1 MLYYLTLLS
10 AAAIVLLAANFRS
23 ESNRWAAFF
32 LLCASLGGVAEEWL
46 SKPGFGT
53 AYKIA
58 QLLNHT
64 LTPYGVLVFSLVY
77 AGGRA
82 AALAHAHRLQGWLL
96 LPPLATVLESLLFE
110 RLTPNFPLLLIW
122 TAPYYLIACW
132 LLVASCARERDRNR
146 RRSRIVTAIITV
158 PTLLGVL
165 VFINIAKTVW
175 PSFDFFRYV
184 SVFIVYSFAIA
195 LLCVFVYGVLGV
207 KVRVENDSLAGAMK
221 AAGMGTSLLNHSIKN
236 EAGKIAISVENLR
249 AAAGSDP
256 AAGEHLA
263 VIERAASH
271 LLEMAGRIHSQTRD
285 FAWNPELCDPAAL
298 MREALDP
305 LRERF
310 AKQGVA
316 IDEDYDGRA
325 SVLADP
331 VHLREALGN
340 VLANAA
346 DAMDGGG
353 LLKVKAHLVRK
364 EVVLSVGDNGPGMP
378 PGLLERVW
386 EPFYSTK
393 PGKDNYGLG
402 LSYVHQVARK
412 CGGRPEIDSE
422 PGRGTTVQLRLPGV
436 RRSEEGRP

>member
-23 ESNRWAAFF
+23 VSNRWAAFF
-32 LLCASLGGVAEEWL
+32 LLCASLGGVAEQWL
-46 SKPGFGT
+46 SSPGLGT

-82 AALAHAHRLQGWLL
+82 EAAARAYRLKGWLL
-96 LPPLATVLESLLFE
+96 LPPLATVLESLLLE
-110 RLTPNFPLLLIW
+110 RLAPNFPLLLTW
-122 TAPYYLIACW
+122 TAPYYLTACW
-132 LLVASCARERDRNR
+132 LLVSSCAREKDRLR
-146 RRSRIVTAIITV
+146 RRSRFVTALITV
-158 PTLLGVL
+158 PTLLSVL
-165 VFINIAKTVW
+165 VFINIAKAVW

-207 KVRVENDSLAGAMK
+207 KVKVENDSLAGAMK
-221 AAGMGTSLLNHSIKN
+221 AAGMGTSLLSHTIKN

-249 AAAGSDP
+249 SAAVGGDA

-271 LLEMAGRIHSQTRD
+271 LTEMAGRIHSRTRD
-285 FAWNPELCDPAAL
+285 FAWNPARCDAGAL
-298 MREALDP
+298 MREALEP

-310 AKQGVA
+310 AGQGVA
-316 IDEDYDGRA
+316 IEEACAERLY
-325 SVLADP
+325 VLADP

-346 DAMDGGG
+346 EAMEKGGTLEAG
-353 LLKVKAHLVRK
+353 ARLSRRD
-364 EVVLSVGDNGPGMP
+364 VVLSVRDTGPGMP

-402 LSYVHQVARK
+402 LSYVHQVMRK
-412 CGGRPEIDSE
+412 CGGRAEIDSE
-422 PGRGTTVQLRLPGV
+422 PGQGTVVRLRLPGL
-436 RRSEEGRP
+436 RS